1 MDLTTRCPR
10 CGTVFEASLQDLQ
23 LRKGYIRCVQC
34 AHIFDGYAEVV
45 SDSSGSEPGVVP
57 SDAPQSAEPVFV
69 EHIMPEDP
77 PPRVFRPVRE
87 EPRFTFGD
95 SEGDTD
101 EPPAIVSRPA
111 DHDRGFVV
119 DPHPTR
125 GEPYGGSAGP
135 LLRGDEAGALQQ
147 MGRWLLK
154 LLVVLGVLL
163 LLAQLAYIYRAQ
175 IALAVPSVRPMLERA
190 CAPLNCEVPY
200 ARELAQLVI
209 TGSDLKRDTASELS
223 GQADPSA
230 AQHFI
235 LSLTL
240 RNRGAQ
246 PSMWPTLVL
255 DLNDSS
261 GARVVRRHLSPQDYL
276 PPEKLSQPFPSGS
289 EIMVQLPLTVTGVRI
304 IGFELSLFFS

>member
-45 SDSSGSEPGVVP
+45 SDSAGEAPGASD
-57 SDAPQSAEPVFV
+57 SDAPRAEPVFLDHSASD
-69 EHIMPEDP
+69 ESA
-77 PPRVFRPVRE
+77 PRVFRPGRE

-95 SEGDTD
+95 RDEDAEWSPAAGREQAGSER
-101 EPPAIVSRPA
+101 S
-111 DHDRGFVV
+111 FVV
-119 DPHPTR
+119 EAHPTR

-135 LLRGDEAGALQQ
+135 LLRQDEAGVFQRL
-147 MGRWLLK
+147 GRLLLN

-163 LLAQLAYIYRAQ
+163 ALTQLAFIYRAQ
-175 IALAVPSVRPMLERA
+175 IALSVPSLRPVLERA
-190 CAPLNCEVPY
+190 CGPLNCEVPY
-200 ARELAQLVI
+200 ARDLSQVVI

-223 GQADPSA
+223 AQAGQPT

-240 RNRGAQ
+240 RNQGVQ
-246 PSMWPTLVL
+246 PSMWPTVVL

-261 GARVVRRHLSPQDYL
+261 GARVVRRNLEPRDYLSPARL
-276 PPEKLSQPFPSGS
+276 NQPFPAGS
-289 EIMVQLPLTVTGVRI
+289 EVMVQLPLTVDEVRI